1 MMHPRMHQA
10 GLSVCKAKQTNNPCL
25 INSKNKENESILLK
39 LRDLSAGFLVLAVG
53 LGCAL
58 MAFIGEILIGKIVKG
73 RSG

>member
-1 MMHPRMHQA
+1 MHQA
-10 GLSVCKAKQTNNPCL
+10 GLIDKVVRNARQNKNPCS
-25 INSKNKENESILLK
+25 INAKNKENESILLK
-39 LRDLSAGFLVLAVG
+39 LRDLSAGFLGLAVG